1 MANTGIKVIVTMM
14 TTTRVTV
21 AVKEKEKYYNIFKYH
36 KRGPKPKGVG
46 RAVKS

>member
-21 AVKEKEKYYNIFKYH
+21 AVREKKEKYYNIFKYH
-36 KRGPKPKGVG
+36 KRGPKPKGG
-46 RAVKS
+46 GEGC